1 MPSTAFSAVRIAAA
15 AITVTGLLPPI
26 LILLLQLLFLLLSV
40 SGGIA
45 VIVAAMGNI
54 SRSKLQN
61 ISRETF
67 LCRPSF
73 GVVF

>member
-1 MPSTAFSAVRIAAA
+1 MPSTAFSAVRTAAA

-40 SGGIA
+40 SGDIA
-45 VIVAAMGNI
+45 VVVAAMGNI

-67 LCRPSF
+67 LCRQSF

>member
-1 MPSTAFSAVRIAAA
+1 MPSTAFSAVRTAAA

-67 LCRPSF
+67 LCRLSF